1 MWELDHKEG
10 WAPKNRR
17 FWTVVLG
24 KTLESSL
31 DCKEIKPVNPKGNQP
46 WIFIGRTDVE
56 VETPILWPPDAKS
69 QLTEKETLML
79 GKTEGNRRRR
89 QQRMKWLDS
98 ITYSM
103 NMNLSKLQETVEDW
117 RAWCAAVHEITESD
131 TTWWLNNSYFLQI
144 IWNSD
149 SFSEIFEVNTGG
161 IFLSTP
167 ISCSCSHAFPNKSQ
181 VL

>member
-1 MWELDHKEG
+1 MLSNCGAGEESWES
-10 WAPKNRR
+10 
-17 FWTVVLG
+17 LG
-24 KTLESSL
+24 QQGNQFSQSWKKSTLNIHWKDWCSNWSSNTSATW
-31 DCKEIKPVNPKGNQP
+31 CKEPTHWK
-46 WIFIGRTDVE
+46 R
-56 VETPILWPPDAKS
+56 
-69 QLTEKETLML
+69 LML
-79 GKTEGNRRRR
+79 GKIERKRRE
-89 QQRMKWLDS
+89 QQRMRWLDS